1 MKYCNTRFSSSFI
14 QGRMVLYKAHERLSH
29 TGVWTSPESCE
40 FWLSPMF
47 VIERIFESADDHQE
61 KRIEAHEAI
70 QKYKKCFAWMKGG
83 CISGA
88 DVSARC
94 EPETFYSTALLQ
106 SGTREEVVE
115 NNKKIEIILCENRMD
130 NRAKNDYTVPSN

>member
-1 MKYCNTRFSSSFI
+1 
-14 QGRMVLYKAHERLSH
+14 
-29 TGVWTSPESCE
+29 
-40 FWLSPMF
+40 
-47 VIERIFESADDHQE
+47 
-61 KRIEAHEAI
+61 
-70 QKYKKCFAWMKGG
+70 MKGG